1 MLIDLTEMAS
11 FIDTAFVDKVPCFL
25 ATADAGGMPDIGPK
39 GSMMVFDKDHL
50 AYWERTQR
58 VHLKNVQ
65 ENPKVCVLYF
75 NQDTKQR
82 MRFYG
87 TVAIHSSGPVRAK
100 ILPRVIKPEL
110 ERDVNKTGY
119 GILVRVDKVVT
130 ITGEVIQER
139 DQVPIE
145 ATTD

>member
-1 MLIDLTEMAS
+1 MIDLTEMAS

-39 GSMMVFDKDHL
+39 GSMMVFD
-50 AYWERTQR
+50 
-58 VHLKNVQ
+58 
-65 ENPKVCVLYF
+65 
-75 NQDTKQR
+75 KQR